1 MRIAVWQQVDA
12 SHLGSMAMLQSD
24 RYRADFC
31 WALGRAHLA
40 ADERFPDAKLRA
52 QHGKTQMVGI
62 PVRLS
67 ETPGSV
73 RSAAP
78 EFGQHTEE
86 VLIDLLGYD
95 WDRLTELRK
104 QEVI

>member
-73 RSAAP
+73 RAAAP
-78 EFGQHTEE
+78 GFGRGHPARQVGTSRGRINPQRPVSAGGEA
-86 VLIDLLGYD
+86 
-95 WDRLTELRK
+95 
-104 QEVI
+104 